1 MRMKRKGKVVME
13 GTKQNVRENDENMID
28 ILEILMRLWS
38 KAHLIILAGILTGL
52 LAFLGTK
59 LLITPMYTSTTKF
72 YVLSKAEGAGSVTA
86 GDLQLGS
93 QLIKDYA
100 ELVKSR
106 PVLEEVISVLNLDME
121 TEELAGKITVTT
133 MADTRVMAIQVED
146 SEPKVARDI
155 ADAVREAVSIQ
166 IKNIMDVDAVKTVE
180 NANLPKEASSPNVI
194 KNTALGALLGML
206 LVAAVIVVI
215 YLFDDSV
222 KTPEDIERYLGL
234 NVLASI
240 PVYNGKNTGNKKH
253 VKGLSA
259 RDLQKKTAK
268 K

>member
-1 MRMKRKGKVVME
+1 MGMKRKGKVIME

-28 ILEILMRLWS
+28 LLEILMRLWG

-72 YVLSKAEGAGSVTA
+72 YVLSKTGDTGSVTYT
-86 GDLQLGS
+86 DLQTGS
-93 QLIKDYA
+93 QLTKDYA

-106 PVLEEVISVLNLDME
+106 PVLEEVISVLNLDMG
-121 TEELAGKITVTT
+121 TEELAGKISVTT
-133 MADTRVMAIQVED
+133 PTDTRVMAIQVED
-146 SEPKVARDI
+146 SQPKVARDI

-166 IKNIMDVDAVKTVE
+166 IKNIMDVDSVKTVE
-180 NANLPKEASSPNVI
+180 KANLPKGVSSPNVMR
-194 KNTALGALLGML
+194 NTVLGVILGMF
-206 LVAAVIVVI
+206 LVAAIIVVI
-215 YLFDDSV
+215 YLLDDSL

-259 RDLQKKTAK
+259 MDLQKKTVK